1 MTGSRS
7 AGNKSQSRS
16 PVYGGL
22 LRLRPTHCRP
32 QGLGAFHHGPRHWQP
47 CGIMPQLPLARRM
60 LRKLSAGLH
69 SSQPKRPRATVDD
82 YIHRSTPALAISS
95 HRNNPR
101 HHGASRTSTRA
112 GTHLT
117 GWPGS
122 AIEHP
127 P

>member
-1 MTGSRS
+1 MGSRS
-7 AGNKSQSRS
+7 AGDESQSGGPIYR
-16 PVYGGL
+16 GL
-22 LRLRPTHCRP
+22 LRLRPMHCRP
-32 QGLGAFHHGPRHWQP
+32 QGLGSFHHGPRHWHP

-60 LRKLSAGLH
+60 LFKLSAGLH

-82 YIHRSTPALAISS
+82 YIHCSTPALAIAS
-95 HRNNPR
+95 HCDNPR
-101 HHGASRTSTRA
+101 HRGDSGTGTRA

-117 GWPGS
+117 GRPGG